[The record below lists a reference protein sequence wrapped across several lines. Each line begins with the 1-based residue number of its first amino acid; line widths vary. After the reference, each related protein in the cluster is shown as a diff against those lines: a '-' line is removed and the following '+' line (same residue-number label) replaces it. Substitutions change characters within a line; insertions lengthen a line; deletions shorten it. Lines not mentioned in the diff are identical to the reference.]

1 MHYLTDR
8 ADKALHQSDHWIV
21 RLGPRGKRRWDHCT
35 SPAAVHIWRNH
46 RSVTNRG
53 AANRKEEEVQTLITA
68 MAQRADGLDVRG
80 PDLKE
85 TLAIYQR
92 LSES

>member
-1 MHYLTDR
+1 M
-8 ADKALHQSDHWIV
+8 
-21 RLGPRGKRRWDHCT
+21 
-35 SPAAVHIWRNH
+35 
-46 RSVTNRG
+46 TNRG